1 VKLENLEQE
10 ALKHTAVHHPYL
22 RELSNG
28 KFADMNHAIRDFAKQ
43 YYYYSEWFPQYIQT
57 VVSRLSNKNHI
68 EVLLQNLSEERGLL
82 SESDLNQIQTIGIES
97 EWVDGI
103 PHPEL
108 YMRFLSAMHIEMHES
123 PCQDV
128 LTWRTSFLQYLQT
141 ASEPEI
147 IGAIGLG
154 TESVVKHIYPYI
166 IKAIKSYTS
175 LSLSD
180 YVFFPLHTEVDDAH
194 GAVILQI
201 TEDIIANDEENMEG
215 VRKGMLTALELRCT
229 FWNAMKKRAV
239 LKKSIAC

>member
-1 VKLENLEQE
+1 MKLQNLEQE
-10 ALKHTAVHHPYL
+10 AIQHTAVHHPYL

-28 KFADMNHAIRDFAKQ
+28 KFADMIQAIRDFSKQ
-43 YYYYSEWFPQYIQT
+43 YYYYSEWFPRYINA
-57 VVSRLSNKNHI
+57 VASRLSNANHI
-68 EVLLQNLSEERGLL
+68 EALLQNLSEEKGLL
-82 SESDLNQIQTIGIES
+82 AKEDLERIRKIGIEPT
-97 EWVDGI
+97 WVDGI

-108 YMRFLSAMHIEMHES
+108 YIRYLRALQTNIQAP
-123 PCQDV
+123 PCV
-128 LTWRTSFLQYLQT
+128 EVVTWRESFLKYLQT

-194 GAVILQI
+194 GAAILQI
-201 TEDIIANDEENMEG
+201 TEDIIANDEENMES
-215 VRKGMLTALELRCT
+215 VRKGMLTALELRNT